1 MFISIL
7 PLTTRNTM
15 KSMGFLQV
23 YLLYVSAGVSTWNS
37 VVRHICRS
45 RITDPLP
52 NYRLAAHYRH
62 RVFISWRVKFCT
74 QGNTCIRYTD
84 IHTERNITDIQYIY
98 VSYMYIRHT
107 DVRQKYLADC
117 VLCCITILFFVIY
130 WIPPTDY
137 LRHKKCP
144 PPWRKG
150 RVTVNGAWI

>member
-1 MFISIL
+1 VYSYPFFHS
-7 PLTTRNTM
+7 PLETSW
-15 KSMGFLQV
+15 KAW
-23 YLLYVSAGVSTWNS
+23 VSCRHIYSTWVADYLRDVCS
-37 VVRHICRS
+37 PPICRS
-45 RITDPLP
+45 RVTEPLP

-84 IHTERNITDIQYIY
+84 IHTERNITEIQYIY

-144 PPWRKG
+144 LPWRKG